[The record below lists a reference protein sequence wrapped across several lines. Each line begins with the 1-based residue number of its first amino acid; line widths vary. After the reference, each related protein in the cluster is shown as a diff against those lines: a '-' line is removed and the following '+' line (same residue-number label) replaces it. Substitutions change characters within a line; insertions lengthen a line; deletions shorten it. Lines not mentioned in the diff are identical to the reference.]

1 MGATQGELEQRL
13 THEEWTEWLRYRR
26 VNPPDQARMDYRFGQ
41 LCAVLCA
48 VNGNKDAKASDF
60 IPDYRKAHATRPG
73 ELRPEEIQM
82 VNIMAKRIA

>member
-60 IPDYRKAHATRPG
+60 IPDYRKAVSYTH
-73 ELRPEEIQM
+73 LRAHETLR
-82 VNIMAKRIA
+82 NISYAVF